1 MFKQQICIFPFSLKK
16 YKLKFRVSNVQTTK
30 QKFSSTLRDWLPILQ
45 ANLDS
50 LPEALEP
57 FVQENPFVTI
67 KSGCEAPFVS
77 NKKPSFFSDYSKNSV
92 TDTIEALTFSKKS
105 LFQTLHEQINPPHF
119 PTPNSQNI
127 AYEIIENINQEGY
140 YDKNATSQ
148 IAQKFGVTS
157 AEVEKIRGRFAYL
170 EPIGIAAA
178 DLKETFLF
186 QLQDL
191 TIDEELYLMVEKMI
205 CNFDEIELM
214 SKEPLFQEALGI
226 IKRFRNPP
234 AIDFLEDETEVIPDI
249 FIYDLEGAI
258 EVRLNDA
265 YYPEIVIDTERV
277 DEGHSFIAQK
287 LKDARDLVDALEMR
301 KATLYKIGL
310 MIVDYQYDFFIGNA
324 IKPMKLK
331 DIADDLGRNPSTI
344 SRAIAGKY
352 LSCSRGVIP
361 LKQFFATALDEDI
374 SNSAIKE
381 YMLELV
387 KKENRLKPLSDIKM
401 LELIEDKFKIKMV
414 RRTITKY
421 RQQFNIASSSERKK
435 LYTLKSF

>member
-1 MFKQQICIFPFSLKK
+1 M
-16 YKLKFRVSNVQTTK
+16 KLRVSSTQTTK
-30 QKFSSTLRDWLPILQ
+30 QKFSSTLRGWLPILQ

-50 LPEALEP
+50 LVETLEP
-57 FVQENPFVTI
+57 FVQENPFMSVKAGSETPD
-67 KSGCEAPFVS
+67 KRFE
-77 NKKPSFFSDYSKNSV
+77 KKNFFSEVAKSSV
-92 TDTIEALTFSKKS
+92 SETIEALTLDKKS
-105 LFQTLHEQINPPHF
+105 LFQTLNEQNNPPLF
-119 PTPNSQNI
+119 PTEKSQRI
-127 AYEIIENINQEGY
+127 AYEIIENINSEGY
-140 YDKNATSQ
+140 FEAPALAE
-148 IAQKFGVTS
+148 IAQKLNLKVD
-157 AEVEKIRGRFAYL
+157 EVEKIRQRFAYL
-170 EPIGIAAA
+170 EPLGIGAV

-191 TIDEELYLMVEKMI
+191 SLDNDLYAMVETLI
-205 CNFDEIELM
+205 VNFENIESF
-214 SKEPLFQEALGI
+214 SKAPLFREALNI

-234 AIDFLEDETEVIPDI
+234 ALDFMEDEKEVIPDI

-265 YYPEIVIDTERV
+265 YYPEVILDTEGL
-277 DEGHSFIAQK
+277 DENHSFVSQK
-287 LKDARDLVDALEMR
+287 IKDAKDLIDALEMR

-310 MIVDYQYDFFIGNA
+310 MIVEYQYDFFFGKA

-331 DIADDLGRNPSTI
+331 DLADDLGRNPSTI

-361 LKQFFATALDEDI
+361 LKQFFATAVEEDI

-381 YMLELV
+381 YMIELV
-387 KKENRLKPLSDIKM
+387 KNESKLKPLSDIKL
-401 LELIEDKFKIKMV
+401 LELIEGKFNIKMV

-435 LYTLKSF
+435 LYTLKF